1 MPVRSGQRS
10 KAEQNG
16 SRRGDATMEAIG
28 LSVFVDDALTLV
40 TAHEGTDHAHLDT
53 NASHDEALAVAR

>member
-1 MPVRSGQRS
+1 
-10 KAEQNG
+10 
-16 SRRGDATMEAIG
+16 MEAIG